1 MLVGVYFS
9 ILSGWLC
16 FLIAFCA
23 AKGYDLAG
31 GRRGVVRTLITAVLS
46 TAAVFVATYCM
57 HVLSIMRAFTET
69 GWEVPGFFQMLSPA
83 WQLIMDPETEMLGP
97 AVRDLCF
104 GILFNFVGLY
114 FFSDRRKKADTRPA
128 E

>member
-1 MLVGVYFS
+1 MTLP
-9 ILSGWLC
+9 
-16 FLIAFCA
+16 
-23 AKGYDLAG
+23 G

-69 GWEVPGFFQMLSPA
+69 GWEVPGFFQMLSPS
-83 WQLIMDPETEMLGP
+83 WQLITDPETEMLGP

>member
-1 MLVGVYFS
+1 MTLP
-9 ILSGWLC
+9 
-16 FLIAFCA
+16 
-23 AKGYDLAG
+23 G

-97 AVRDLCF
+97 AVRISASASFSTSSVCISSRIGAKKL
-104 GILFNFVGLY
+104 ILGLQNSGRSEISHIH
-114 FFSDRRKKADTRPA
+114 FWRN
-128 E
+128 